1 MNKKDKTTQHSALS
15 TQNSPQ
21 AQVNDELKNNS
32 ALVSGDYALW
42 LKELKAK
49 IRSVQVRAALA
60 ASREL
65 ILFYWELGEDL
76 SRKLTE
82 TNWGAKVMDQLA
94 KDLKSEFPNMQGFS
108 RRNLYYVKK
117 FYDYFNTFSEHEQ
130 FVPPIGAQIESA
142 IVPRSGAQMVPSIVH
157 QVGGQLPWSHIKI
170 LLDKVSDYKEAR
182 FYIQQTIENG
192 WSRDV
197 LALQIKSGLF
207 ARQGAAISNF
217 KQTLPAT
224 QSDLAQQ
231 TIKDPY
237 TFDFLTMTQPY
248 NERDIER
255 KLVEH
260 ITKFLLELGKGFAF
274 VGRQYH
280 LEIGESD
287 YYLDLLFYHIKLRC
301 YVVIELKNTKFMPEY
316 AGKLNFYLSSVDSL
330 LKADSD
336 NPTIGILLCRD
347 KNKIETEF
355 ALRDINKPM
364 GVSEFT
370 LTEVLPDELKG
381 SLPTVEE
388 IEEDMKMLEE
398 SDDE

>member
-1 MNKKDKTTQHSALS
+1 MS
-15 TQNSPQ
+15 
-21 AQVNDELKNNS
+21 DELKNNS
-32 ALVSGDYALW
+32 ALGKGDDYGLW

-49 IRSVQVRAALA
+49 IRSTQIRAALA

-65 ILFYWELGEDL
+65 ILFYWELGGDI
-76 SRKLTE
+76 SRKLAE
-82 TNWGAKVMDQLA
+82 TNWGAKVIDQLA
-94 KDLKSEFPNMQGFS
+94 KDLRSEFPEMQGFS
-108 RRNLYYVKK
+108 RRNPYYTKK
-117 FYDYFNTFSEHEQ
+117 FYELFNAFSKEAEI
-130 FVPPIGAQIESA
+130 VPPIRAQLKTSLQAEDESQ
-142 IVPRSGAQMVPSIVH
+142 IVSRGGAQMIPAIVH
-157 QVGGQLPWSHIKI
+157 QAGGQLPWSHIKI
-170 LLDKVSDYKEAR
+170 LLDKVSDHKEAR

-197 LALQIKSGLF
+197 LALQIKSDLF
-207 ARQGAAISNF
+207 ARQGSAISNF
-217 KQTLPAT
+217 KNTLPEP

-237 TFDFLTMTQPY
+237 TFDFLTMTRPY

-255 KLVEH
+255 QLVEH

-280 LEIGESD
+280 LEVGETD
-287 YYLDLLFYHIKLRC
+287 YYLDLLFYHIKLKC
-301 YVVIELKNTKFMPEY
+301 YVVIELKNTRFIPEY
-316 AGKLNFYLSSVDSL
+316 AGKLNFYLSTVDSL
-330 LKADSD
+330 LKTDGD

-370 LTEVLPDELKG
+370 LTEVLPDNLKG

-388 IEEDMKMLEE
+388 IEADMEKLEAKP
-398 SDDE
+398 

>member
-1 MNKKDKTTQHSALS
+1 M
-15 TQNSPQ
+15 
-21 AQVNDELKNNS
+21 NDEVKNSSEPGTQSSSVAN
-32 ALVSGDYALW
+32 GDYALW

-65 ILFYWELGEDL
+65 ILFYWELGGEL
-76 SRKLTE
+76 SRKLAE
-82 TNWGAKVMDQLA
+82 THWGARIIDQLA
-94 KDLKSEFPNMQGFS
+94 KDLCSEFPGVQGFS

-117 FYDYFNTFSEHEQ
+117 FYEFYIAFSGREQ
-130 FVPPIGAQIESA
+130 IVPPTGAQIEPE
-142 IVPRSGAQMVPSIVH
+142 IMPRSGARTYPPIILQL
-157 QVGGQLPWSHIKI
+157 GGQLPWSHIKI
-170 LLDKVSDYKEAR
+170 LLDKVSEHQKAL
-182 FYIQQTIENG
+182 FYIQKTIENG
-192 WSRDV
+192 WGRDV
-197 LALQIKSGLF
+197 LALQIKSDLF
-207 ARQGAAISNF
+207 ARQGKAISNF
-217 KQTLPAT
+217 KNTLPVP

-248 NERDIER
+248 NERDIEQ

-280 LEIGESD
+280 LEVGESD
-287 YYLDLLFYHIKLRC
+287 YYLDLLFYHTKLKC
-301 YVVIELKNTKFMPEY
+301 YVVIELKNKKFIPEY

-330 LKADSD
+330 LKAQDD

-388 IEEDMKMLEE
+388 IEEDMKQLN
-398 SDDE
+398 DED

>member
-1 MNKKDKTTQHSALS
+1 MMKDELTDKSAL
-15 TQNSPQ
+15 
-21 AQVNDELKNNS
+21 AKG
-32 ALVSGDYALW
+32 ADYALW

-49 IRSVQVRAALA
+49 IRSTQLRAALA

-65 ILFYWELGEDL
+65 ILFYWELGGDI
-76 SRKLTE
+76 SRKLAE
-82 TNWGAKVMDQLA
+82 TDWGAKVIDQLA
-94 KDLKSEFPNMQGFS
+94 KDLSSEFPDTQGFS
-108 RRNLYYVKK
+108 RRNLYYIKK
-117 FYDYFNTFSEHEQ
+117 FYDVFRAFSKDEQ
-130 FVPPIGAQIESA
+130 FVPPTGAQIKSDVQTDSKNL
-142 IVPRSGAQMVPSIVH
+142 IMPRSGAQTVPSIV
-157 QVGGQLPWSHIKI
+157 QQIGGRLPWSHIKI
-170 LLDKVSDYKEAR
+170 LLDKVSDCQQAR

-197 LALQIKSGLF
+197 LALQIKSNLF

-217 KQTLPAT
+217 KATLPSP

-237 TFDFLTMTQPY
+237 TFDFLSMTHPY
-248 NERDIER
+248 NERDIENQ
-255 KLVEH
+255 LIEH

-280 LEIGESD
+280 LEVGESD
-287 YYLDLLFYHIKLRC
+287 YCLDLLFYHIRLKC
-301 YVVIELKNTKFMPEY
+301 YVVIELKNTKFIPEY
-316 AGKLNFYLSSVDSL
+316 SGKLNFYLSAVDSL
-330 LKADSD
+330 LKSDGD

-388 IEEDMKMLEE
+388 IEDDFKKLEE
-398 SDDE
+398 SDHE

>member
-1 MNKKDKTTQHSALS
+1 MS
-15 TQNSPQ
+15 
-21 AQVNDELKNNS
+21 DELKNNPGLAHSDYS
-32 ALVSGDYALW
+32 AW
-42 LKELKAK
+42 LKELKVK
-49 IRSVQVRAALA
+49 IRSTQIRAALA

-65 ILFYWELGEDL
+65 LLFYWELGGDI
-76 SRKLTE
+76 SRKLEE
-82 TNWGAKVMDQLA
+82 TNWGAKVIDQLA
-94 KDLKSEFPNMQGFS
+94 KDLRSEFPDIRGFS
-108 RRNLYYVKK
+108 RRNLYYTKK
-117 FYDYFNTFSEHEQ
+117 FYEVFSSFPDDTQ
-130 FVPPIGAQIESA
+130 
-142 IVPRSGAQMVPSIVH
+142 IVPRSGAQIGSETVPRGGAQTVPAIVH

-170 LLDKVSDYKEAR
+170 LLDKVSDYKETL
-182 FYIQQTIENG
+182 FYINQTIENG

-197 LALQIKSGLF
+197 LALQIKSDLF

-217 KQTLPAT
+217 KNTLPEP

-237 TFDFLTMTQPY
+237 SFDFLTMTRPF
-248 NERDIER
+248 NERDIENQ
-255 KLVEH
+255 LVEH

-280 LEIGESD
+280 MEVGETD
-287 YYLDLLFYHIKLRC
+287 YYMDLLFYHIKLKC
-301 YVVIELKNTKFMPEY
+301 YVVIELKNSKFIPEY
-316 AGKLNFYLSSVDSL
+316 AGKLNFYLSAVDSL
-330 LKADSD
+330 LKTDSD

-370 LTEVLPDELKG
+370 LTEILPEELRG

-388 IEEDMKMLEE
+388 IEEDMKQLEE
-398 SDDE
+398 PASPNDEV